1 MVQKSDWKTLE
12 MPPRT
17 ASFTLSY
24 PLADSDL
31 AAIREGHRPEEM
43 EDKWFMYCEG
53 DALYIHRSWTG
64 YCIYAVA
71 LSQTGSL
78 AVTVN
83 RDPAQHKETVVEA
96 DRNMVELLLNRL
108 TDRNGRSAALMQ
120 AYLSRK
126 SRPQP

>member
-12 MPPRT
+12 MPPQT
-17 ASFTLSY
+17 ASF
-24 PLADSDL
+24 
-31 AAIREGHRPEEM
+31 
-43 EDKWFMYCEG
+43 
-53 DALYIHRSWTG
+53 
-64 YCIYAVA
+64 A

-78 AVTVN
+78 AVTAN

-108 TDRNGRSAALMQ
+108 TGRNGRSAALMQ